1 MATKSKNRYFLWII
15 MGLLTIGLLG
25 FGTGGLNGNIRNI
38 GTVGTK
44 DIPVAQYQRG
54 LRDQMQSFSGQLGR
68 AVGFQ
73 EAQAIGLDQAVL
85 AQLVTE
91 RTLDNE
97 AATLGISIGDER
109 VREELLLVPAF
120 RGSTGAFDRESYRFT
135 LQQVGLS
142 EAEFETSVREE
153 IARTMLQGAVVSGIP
168 APDAYASALS
178 QFIGEARAITWAPL
192 RESDLTNPPAA
203 ITDTALQTYYTEN
216 PEAFTSPEA
225 RQISYAWLTPEMI
238 QDQLDIDQTALQD
251 LYQDRISEFVQ
262 PERRLV
268 ERLIYLDTAAA
279 QAAKDSLG
287 DTVDFDALVADRG
300 LALSEVDMGDVSRDD
315 LGSNGDA
322 IFTASPGDV
331 IGPLDTFLGPAL
343 FRMNAVLSSQT
354 VTFEEAEPD
363 LREEL
368 SSARA
373 RRVIDSSRAQIEDLM
388 AGGAQLEDLA
398 AQTDLAFGAIT
409 WTDQVQDDIAAYEE
423 FRAAAADVTQDA
435 YPSLM
440 DLGDGGIFALRLDE
454 ITPPALIPLEQVRD
468 EVLAGRAK
476 QVVQEAILAQ
486 AQQLA
491 NTILPLTDFTTLGLS
506 ATTEPAATRSSF
518 INGTPPI
525 FMTQVFEMAVGD
537 VQVIDNGAG
546 VIIVRLD
553 GIAAADDSDPQV
565 IAQKIAASDQAVSG
579 ISQDIFDAFANAV
592 QSRTDVV
599 IDQAA
604 VNAVNAQLQ

>member
-1 MATKSKNRYFLWII
+1 MATKRKNRYFLWII

-38 GTVGTK
+38 GTVGAK

-120 RGSTGAFDRESYRFT
+120 RGSTGAFDREAYRFT

-178 QFIGEARAITWAPL
+178 QFIGEARAITWAPVTA
-192 RESDLTNPPAA
+192 SDLSSPPAA
-203 ITDTALQTYYTEN
+203 ATDAQLQTYYSEN
-216 PEAFTSPEA
+216 PAAFTAPEA
-225 RQISYAWLTPEMI
+225 RQISYVWLTPDMI

-251 LYQDRISEFVQ
+251 LYQERISEFVQ

-287 DTVDFDALVADRG
+287 DTVDFDALVAARG
-300 LALSEVDMGDVSRDD
+300 LAMSEVDMGDVTRDD
-315 LGSNGDA
+315 LGANGDA
-322 IFTASPGDV
+322 IFSARPGDV

-343 FRMNAVLSSQT
+343 FRMNAVLASQT

-373 RRVIDSSRAQIEDLM
+373 RRLIDSSRAQIEDLL

-398 AQTDLAFGAIT
+398 QQTDLAFGTIT

-423 FRAAAADVTQDA
+423 FRAAAAAITQDA
-435 YPSLM
+435 YPSLL
-440 DLGDGGIFALRLDE
+440 DLADGGIFALRLDD
-454 ITPPALIPLEQVRD
+454 ITPPALIPFEQVRD
-468 EVLAGRAK
+468 AVRAGYDAQVLQA
-476 QVVQEAILAQ
+476 AIVAQ
-486 AQQLA
+486 AQDIA
-491 NTILPLTDFTTLGLS
+491 ATILPLTGFETLGLS
-506 ATTEPAATRSSF
+506 ANTQRAATRRSF
-518 INGTPPI
+518 INGTPAD
-525 FMTQVFEMAVGD
+525 FMTQVFKMDVGD
-537 VQVIDNGAG
+537 VDVIDTDAGA
-546 VIIVRLD
+546 IIVRLD
-553 GIAAADDSDPQV
+553 GIAAADANDPQV
-565 IAQKIAASDQAVSG
+565 AAQKQAASDQAISG
-579 ISQDIFDAFANAV
+579 ISQDIFEAFANAV
-592 QSRTDVV
+592 QNRTDVV

>member
-1 MATKSKNRYFLWII
+1 MATKRKNRYFLWII

-38 GTVGTK
+38 GTVGAK

-120 RGSTGAFDRESYRFT
+120 RGSTGAFDREAYRFT

-178 QFIGEARAITWAPL
+178 QFIGEARAITWAPVTA
-192 RESDLTNPPAA
+192 SDLSSPPAA
-203 ITDTALQTYYTEN
+203 ATDAQLQTYYSEN
-216 PEAFTSPEA
+216 PAAFTAPEA
-225 RQISYAWLTPEMI
+225 RQISYVWLTPDMI

-251 LYQDRISEFVQ
+251 LYQERISEFVQ

-287 DTVDFDALVADRG
+287 DTVDFDALVAARG
-300 LALSEVDMGDVSRDD
+300 LAMSEVDMGDVTRDD
-315 LGSNGDA
+315 LGANGDA
-322 IFTASPGDV
+322 IFSARPGDV

-343 FRMNAVLSSQT
+343 FRMNAVLASQT

-373 RRVIDSSRAQIEDLM
+373 RRLIDSSRAQIEDLL

-398 AQTDLAFGAIT
+398 QQTDLAFGTIT

-423 FRAAAADVTQDA
+423 FRAAAAAITQGA

-440 DLGDGGIFALRLDE
+440 DLADGGIFALRLDD
-454 ITPPALIPLEQVRD
+454 ITPPALIPFEQVRD
-468 EVLAGRAK
+468 DVLAAYSA
-476 QVVQEAILAQ
+476 QLLQAAIVAQ
-486 AQQLA
+486 AKDIA
-491 NTILPLTDFTTLGLS
+491 ATILPLTGFATLGLS
-506 ATTEPAATRSSF
+506 ANTDPAATRRSF
-518 INGTPPI
+518 INGTPAD

-537 VQVIDNGAG
+537 VKVIDNDAGA
-546 VIIVRLD
+546 IIVRLD
-553 GIAAADDSDPQV
+553 GIAAADESDPQV
-565 IAQKIAASDQAVSG
+565 AAQKQAASDQAISG
-579 ISQDIFDAFANAV
+579 ISQDIFEAFANAV
-592 QSRTDVV
+592 QNRTDVV

>member
-1 MATKSKNRYFLWII
+1 MATKRKNRYFLWII

-38 GTVGTK
+38 GTVGAK

-120 RGSTGAFDRESYRFT
+120 RGSTGAFDREAYRFT

-178 QFIGEARAITWAPL
+178 QFIGEARAITWAPVTA
-192 RESDLTNPPAA
+192 SDLSSPPAA
-203 ITDTALQTYYTEN
+203 ATDAQLQTYYSEN
-216 PEAFTSPEA
+216 PAAFTAPEA
-225 RQISYAWLTPEMI
+225 RQISYVWLTPDMI

-251 LYQDRISEFVQ
+251 LYQERISEFVQ

-287 DTVDFDALVADRG
+287 DTVDFDALVAARG
-300 LALSEVDMGDVSRDD
+300 LAMSEVDMGDVTRDD

-322 IFTASPGDV
+322 IFSASPGDV

-343 FRMNAVLSSQT
+343 FRMNAVLASQT

-373 RRVIDSSRAQIEDLM
+373 RRLIDSSRAQIEDLL

-398 AQTDLAFGAIT
+398 QQTDLAFGTIT

-423 FRAAAADVTQDA
+423 FRAAAAAITQDA

-440 DLGDGGIFALRLDE
+440 DLADGGIFALRLDD
-454 ITPPALIPLEQVRD
+454 ITPPALIPFEQVRD
-468 EVLAGRAK
+468 AVRAGYDAQVLQA
-476 QVVQEAILAQ
+476 AIVAQ
-486 AQQLA
+486 AQDIA
-491 NTILPLTDFTTLGLS
+491 ATILPLTGFETLGLS
-506 ATTEPAATRSSF
+506 ANTQRAATRRSF
-518 INGTPPI
+518 INGTPAD
-525 FMTQVFEMAVGD
+525 FMTQVFKMDVGD
-537 VQVIDNGAG
+537 VNVIDTDAGA
-546 VIIVRLD
+546 IIVRLD
-553 GIAAADDSDPQV
+553 GIAAADANDPQV
-565 IAQKIAASDQAVSG
+565 AAQKQAASDQAISG

-592 QSRTDVV
+592 QNRTDVV

>member
-1 MATKSKNRYFLWII
+1 MATKRKNRYFLWII

-38 GTVGTK
+38 GTVGAK

-120 RGSTGAFDRESYRFT
+120 RGSTGAFDREAYRFT

-178 QFIGEARAITWAPL
+178 QFIGEARAITWAPVTA
-192 RESDLTNPPAA
+192 SDLSSPPAA
-203 ITDTALQTYYTEN
+203 ATDAQLQTYYSEN
-216 PEAFTSPEA
+216 PAAFTAPEA
-225 RQISYAWLTPEMI
+225 RQISYVWLTPDMI

-251 LYQDRISEFVQ
+251 LYQERISEFVQ

-287 DTVDFDALVADRG
+287 DTVDFDALVAARG
-300 LALSEVDMGDVSRDD
+300 LAMSEVDMGDVTRDD
-315 LGSNGDA
+315 LGANGDA
-322 IFTASPGDV
+322 IFSARPGDV

-343 FRMNAVLSSQT
+343 FRMNAVLASQT

-373 RRVIDSSRAQIEDLM
+373 RRLIDSSRAQIEDLL

-398 AQTDLAFGAIT
+398 QQTDLAFGTIT

-423 FRAAAADVTQDA
+423 FRAAAAAITQGA

-440 DLGDGGIFALRLDE
+440 DLADGGIFALRLDD
-454 ITPPALIPLEQVRD
+454 ITPPALIPFEQVRD
-468 EVLAGRAK
+468 AVRAGYDAQVLQA
-476 QVVQEAILAQ
+476 AIVAQ
-486 AQQLA
+486 AQDIA
-491 NTILPLTDFTTLGLS
+491 ATILPLTGFETLGLS
-506 ATTEPAATRSSF
+506 ANTQRAATRRSF
-518 INGTPPI
+518 INGTPAD
-525 FMTQVFEMAVGD
+525 FMTQVFKMDVGD
-537 VQVIDNGAG
+537 VNVIDTDAGA
-546 VIIVRLD
+546 IIVRLD
-553 GIAAADDSDPQV
+553 GIAAADANDPQV
-565 IAQKIAASDQAVSG
+565 AAQKQAASDQAISG

-592 QSRTDVV
+592 QNRTDVV

>member
-1 MATKSKNRYFLWII
+1 MATKRKNRYFLWII

-38 GTVGTK
+38 GTVGAK

-120 RGSTGAFDRESYRFT
+120 RGSTGAFDREAYRFT

-178 QFIGEARAITWAPL
+178 QFIGEARAITWAPVTA
-192 RESDLTNPPAA
+192 SDLSSPPAA
-203 ITDTALQTYYTEN
+203 ATDAQLQTYYSEN
-216 PEAFTSPEA
+216 PAAFTAPEA
-225 RQISYAWLTPEMI
+225 RQISYVWLTPDMI

-251 LYQDRISEFVQ
+251 LYQERISEFVQ

-287 DTVDFDALVADRG
+287 DTVDFDALVAARG
-300 LALSEVDMGDVSRDD
+300 LAMSEVDMGDVTRDD
-315 LGSNGDA
+315 LGANGDA
-322 IFTASPGDV
+322 IFSASPGDV

-343 FRMNAVLSSQT
+343 FRMNAVLASQT

-373 RRVIDSSRAQIEDLM
+373 RRLIDSSRAQIEDLL

-398 AQTDLAFGAIT
+398 QQTDLAFGTIT

-423 FRAAAADVTQDA
+423 FRAAAAAITQGA

-440 DLGDGGIFALRLDE
+440 DLADGGIFALRLDD
-454 ITPPALIPLEQVRD
+454 ITPPALIPFEQVRD
-468 EVLAGRAK
+468 AVRAGYDAQVLQA
-476 QVVQEAILAQ
+476 AIVAQ
-486 AQQLA
+486 AQDIA
-491 NTILPLTDFTTLGLS
+491 ATILPLTGFETLGLS
-506 ATTEPAATRSSF
+506 ANTQRAATRRSF
-518 INGTPPI
+518 INGTPAD
-525 FMTQVFEMAVGD
+525 FMTQVFKMDVGD
-537 VQVIDNGAG
+537 VDVIDTDAGA
-546 VIIVRLD
+546 IIVRLD
-553 GIAAADDSDPQV
+553 GIAAADANDPQV
-565 IAQKIAASDQAVSG
+565 AAQKQAASDQAISG
-579 ISQDIFDAFANAV
+579 ISQDIFEAFANAV
-592 QSRTDVV
+592 QNRTDVV

>member
-1 MATKSKNRYFLWII
+1 MATKRKNRYFLWII

-38 GTVGTK
+38 GTVGAK

-120 RGSTGAFDRESYRFT
+120 RGSTGAFDREAYRFT

-178 QFIGEARAITWAPL
+178 QFIGEARAITWAPVTA
-192 RESDLTNPPAA
+192 SDLSSPPAA
-203 ITDTALQTYYTEN
+203 ATDAQLQTYYSEN
-216 PEAFTSPEA
+216 PAAFTAPEA
-225 RQISYAWLTPEMI
+225 RQISYVWLTPDMI

-251 LYQDRISEFVQ
+251 LYQERISEFVQ

-287 DTVDFDALVADRG
+287 DTVDFDALVAARG
-300 LALSEVDMGDVSRDD
+300 LAMSEVDMGDVTRDD
-315 LGSNGDA
+315 LGANGDA
-322 IFTASPGDV
+322 IFSASPGDV

-343 FRMNAVLSSQT
+343 FRMNAVLASQT
-354 VTFEEAEPD
+354 VTFEQAEPD

-373 RRVIDSSRAQIEDLM
+373 RRLIDSSRAQIEDLL

-398 AQTDLAFGAIT
+398 QQTDLAFGTIT

-423 FRAAAADVTQDA
+423 FRAAAAAITQDA
-435 YPSLM
+435 YPSLI
-440 DLGDGGIFALRLDE
+440 DLADGGIFALRLDD
-454 ITPPALIPLEQVRD
+454 ITPPALIPFEQVRD
-468 EVLAGRAK
+468 AVRAGYDAQVLQA
-476 QVVQEAILAQ
+476 AIVAQ
-486 AQQLA
+486 AKDIA
-491 NTILPLTDFTTLGLS
+491 ATILPLTGFETLGLS
-506 ATTEPAATRSSF
+506 ANTQRAATRRSF
-518 INGTPPI
+518 INGTPAD
-525 FMTQVFEMAVGD
+525 FMTQVFKMDVGD
-537 VQVIDNGAG
+537 VDVIDTDAGA
-546 VIIVRLD
+546 IIVRLD
-553 GIAAADDSDPQV
+553 GIAAADANDPQV
-565 IAQKIAASDQAVSG
+565 AAQKQAASDQAISG
-579 ISQDIFDAFANAV
+579 ISQDIFEAFANAV
-592 QSRTDVV
+592 QNRTDVV

>member
-38 GTVGTK
+38 GTVGAK

-120 RGSTGAFDRESYRFT
+120 RGSTGAFDREAYRFT

-178 QFIGEARAITWAPL
+178 QFIGEARAITWAPVTA
-192 RESDLTNPPAA
+192 SDLSSPPAA
-203 ITDTALQTYYTEN
+203 ATDAQLQTYYSEN
-216 PEAFTSPEA
+216 PAAFTAPEA
-225 RQISYAWLTPEMI
+225 RQISYVWLTPDMI

-251 LYQDRISEFVQ
+251 LYQERISEFVQ

-287 DTVDFDALVADRG
+287 DTVDFDALVAARG
-300 LALSEVDMGDVSRDD
+300 LAMSEVDMGDVTRDD

-322 IFTASPGDV
+322 IFSASPGDV

-343 FRMNAVLSSQT
+343 FRMNAVLASQT

-373 RRVIDSSRAQIEDLM
+373 RRLIDSSRAQIEDLL

-398 AQTDLAFGAIT
+398 QQTDLAFGTIT

-423 FRAAAADVTQDA
+423 FRAAAAAITQDA

-440 DLGDGGIFALRLDE
+440 DLADGGIFALRLDD
-454 ITPPALIPLEQVRD
+454 ITPPALIPFEQVRD
-468 EVLAGRAK
+468 AVRAGYDAQVLQA
-476 QVVQEAILAQ
+476 AIVAQ
-486 AQQLA
+486 AQDIA
-491 NTILPLTDFTTLGLS
+491 ATILPLTGFETLGLS
-506 ATTEPAATRSSF
+506 ANTQRAATRRSF
-518 INGTPPI
+518 INGTPAD
-525 FMTQVFEMAVGD
+525 FMTQVFKMDVGD
-537 VQVIDNGAG
+537 VDVIDTDAGA
-546 VIIVRLD
+546 IIVRLD
-553 GIAAADDSDPQV
+553 GIAAADANDPQV
-565 IAQKIAASDQAVSG
+565 AAQKQAASDQAISG
-579 ISQDIFDAFANAV
+579 ISQDIFEAFANAV
-592 QSRTDVV
+592 QNRTDVV

>member
-1 MATKSKNRYFLWII
+1 MATKRKNRYFLWII

-38 GTVGTK
+38 GTVGAK

-120 RGSTGAFDRESYRFT
+120 RGSTGAFDREAYRFT

-178 QFIGEARAITWAPL
+178 QFIGEARAITWAPVTA
-192 RESDLTNPPAA
+192 SDLSSPPAA
-203 ITDTALQTYYTEN
+203 ATDAQLQTYYSEH
-216 PEAFTSPEA
+216 PAAFTAPEA
-225 RQISYAWLTPEMI
+225 RQISYVWLTPDMI

-251 LYQDRISEFVQ
+251 LYQERISEFVQ

-287 DTVDFDALVADRG
+287 DTVDFDALVAARG
-300 LALSEVDMGDVSRDD
+300 LAMSEVDMGDVTRDD

-322 IFTASPGDV
+322 IFSASPGDV

-343 FRMNAVLSSQT
+343 FRMNAVLASQT

-373 RRVIDSSRAQIEDLM
+373 RRLIDSSRAQIEDLL

-398 AQTDLAFGAIT
+398 QQTDLAFGTIT

-423 FRAAAADVTQDA
+423 FRAAAAAITQDA

-440 DLGDGGIFALRLDE
+440 DLADGGIFALRLDD
-454 ITPPALIPLEQVRD
+454 ITPPALIPFEQVRD
-468 EVLAGRAK
+468 AVRAGYDAQVLQA
-476 QVVQEAILAQ
+476 AIVAQ
-486 AQQLA
+486 AQDIA
-491 NTILPLTDFTTLGLS
+491 ATILPLTGFETLGLS
-506 ATTEPAATRSSF
+506 ANTQRAATRRSF
-518 INGTPPI
+518 INGTPAD
-525 FMTQVFEMAVGD
+525 FMTQVFKMDVGD
-537 VQVIDNGAG
+537 VNVIDTDAGA
-546 VIIVRLD
+546 IIVRLD
-553 GIAAADDSDPQV
+553 GIAAADANDPQV
-565 IAQKIAASDQAVSG
+565 AAQKQAASDQAISG

-592 QSRTDVV
+592 QNRTDVV

>member
-1 MATKSKNRYFLWII
+1 

-38 GTVGTK
+38 GTVGAK

-120 RGSTGAFDRESYRFT
+120 RGSTGAFDREAYRFT

-178 QFIGEARAITWAPL
+178 QFIGEARAITWAPVTA
-192 RESDLTNPPAA
+192 SDLSSPPAA
-203 ITDTALQTYYTEN
+203 ATDAQLQTYYSEN
-216 PEAFTSPEA
+216 PAAFTAPEA
-225 RQISYAWLTPEMI
+225 RQISYVWLTPDMI

-251 LYQDRISEFVQ
+251 LYQERISEFVQ

-287 DTVDFDALVADRG
+287 DTVDFDALVAARG
-300 LALSEVDMGDVSRDD
+300 LAMSEVDMGDVTRDD
-315 LGSNGDA
+315 LGANGDA
-322 IFTASPGDV
+322 IFSASPGDV

-343 FRMNAVLSSQT
+343 FRMNAVLASQT

-373 RRVIDSSRAQIEDLM
+373 RRLIDSSRAQIEDLL

-398 AQTDLAFGAIT
+398 QQTDLAFGTIT

-423 FRAAAADVTQDA
+423 FRAAAAAITQDA
-435 YPSLM
+435 YPSLL
-440 DLGDGGIFALRLDE
+440 DLADGGIFALRLDD
-454 ITPPALIPLEQVRD
+454 ITPPALIPFEQVRD
-468 EVLAGRAK
+468 AVRAGYDAQVLQA
-476 QVVQEAILAQ
+476 AIVAQ
-486 AQQLA
+486 AQDIA
-491 NTILPLTDFTTLGLS
+491 ATILPLTGFETLGLS
-506 ATTEPAATRSSF
+506 ANTQRAATRRSF
-518 INGTPPI
+518 INGTPAD
-525 FMTQVFEMAVGD
+525 FMTQVFKMDVGD
-537 VQVIDNGAG
+537 VNVIDTDAGA
-546 VIIVRLD
+546 IIVRLD
-553 GIAAADDSDPQV
+553 GIAAADANDPQV
-565 IAQKIAASDQAVSG
+565 AAQKQAASDQAISG
-579 ISQDIFDAFANAV
+579 ISQDIFEAFANAV
-592 QSRTDVV
+592 QNRTDVV